1 MATKRKAA
9 ARPETKSDDN
19 TLTIVG
25 RNDTA
30 GPPDDEFLDNEI
42 IKLSDYLYERKVP
55 TSTVKK
61 NLSKFLVNIGDI
73 VAQAPSAFGAYEL
86 HSIEIAAELTVT
98 GELKFWGI
106 GGTEVEGKAGI
117 KFLIR
122 RSGTGALS
130 DTEER

>member
-9 ARPETKSDDN
+9 ARPQTKTETN

-30 GPPDDEFLDNEI
+30 DREDDEFLDSEI

-55 TSTVKK
+55 TSTLKQ
-61 NLSKFLVNIGDI
+61 NLAKFLVHIGDI

-86 HSIEIAAELTVT
+86 HEIEIAAELTVT
-98 GELKFWGI
+98 GELKIWGI
-106 GGTEVEGKAGI
+106 GGTDIEGKAGI

-122 RSGTGALS
+122 RSGTGNQS
-130 DTEER
+130 DTEEK

>member
-9 ARPETKSDDN
+9 TRPRTTDHEN

-25 RNDTA
+25 RIDPA
-30 GPPDDEFLDNEI
+30 GPQEDEFLDSGI

-55 TSTVKK
+55 TSTVKE
-61 NLSKFLVNIGDI
+61 NLSKFLAHLGEI

-117 KFLIR
+117 KFLIHR
-122 RSGTGALS
+122 KGTSTQGDA
-130 DTEER
+130 ER